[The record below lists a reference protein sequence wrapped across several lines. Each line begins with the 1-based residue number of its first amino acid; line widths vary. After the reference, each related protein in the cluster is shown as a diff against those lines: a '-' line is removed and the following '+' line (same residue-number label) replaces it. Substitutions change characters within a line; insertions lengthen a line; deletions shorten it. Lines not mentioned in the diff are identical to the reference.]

1 MKNMAGENKVTIKI
15 PRKLYEN
22 INEITKNSGFNS
34 VTDFIVYCM
43 RDIASA
49 SREIKDQKL
58 SPKEIDQVKKRL
70 KKLGYL

>member
-1 MKNMAGENKVTIKI
+1 MPDNKVTIKI

-22 INEITKNSGFNS
+22 LQEITKNSGFNS

-43 RDIASA
+43 RDIS
-49 SREIKDQKL
+49 STSKEKSDQKL
-58 SPKEIDQVKKRL
+58 SSKEIESVKRRL

>member
-1 MKNMAGENKVTIKI
+1 MNKENKVTIKI

-22 INEITKNSGFNS
+22 IQQVTKDSGFNS

-43 RDIASA
+43 RDVVSA
-49 SREIKDQKL
+49 SKDKPDQKL
-58 SPKEIDQVKKRL
+58 SSKEIDAVKQRL